1 MSVMSETASGLSDL
15 LTQGNKLVEAAR
27 KTLNELEALLQM
39 LERAS
44 GQNGETEALRDS
56 SVVPEEVLKEAA
68 PADEVKKE
76 APPRTARL
84 EEVRPVLAE
93 KSRAGYRAEVK
104 ALLTKYGAYRLSDI
118 RDEAVL
124 GAILNE
130 AERLG
135 L

>member
-1 MSVMSETASGLSDL
+1 MSIMSETAIGLNDL
-15 LTQGNKLVEAAR
+15 LTQGNKMAAAWREA
-27 KTLNELEALLQM
+27 LNELEALLRL

-44 GQNGETEALRDS
+44 GQKGETEPLRDG
-56 SVVPEEVLKEAA
+56 SVVPEEVLKEDA
-68 PADEVKKE
+68 PAIDKKKE
-76 APPRTARL
+76 APHRTAKL
-84 EEVRPVLAE
+84 EEARPVLAE

-124 GAILNE
+124 GAILTE